1 MFDFAAYGET
11 IKNNLETQDD
21 SILIQEIENFIVMMV
36 SDGNGS
42 SPGMIN
48 IGSLANSI
56 LFDYL
61 KSIMYNATI
70 TSLVNQIGFGMV
82 MVQKC
87 FLSINAIDEKYK
99 NIYATQSVVIID
111 NQSLDACF
119 ASLGNCEIQL
129 WRNHQ
134 FTRMNTLQSVAYE
147 KLMKGEI
154 VESDFYNCADRGVL
168 TSAYGVYPNIKP
180 FIQKG
185 KLIANDILLLTTDGI
200 YAAMNPNDVVDLMGQ
215 GDTPQGAVKKILEAT
230 NLKGAFDN
238 AGMICCFIM
247 ENNQ

>member
-1 MFDFAAYGET
+1 MYDFAAYGET
-11 IKNNLETQDD
+11 IKNNLKTQDD
-21 SILIQEIENFIVMMV
+21 AILIQEINNFIIMMV
-36 SDGNGS
+36 ADGNGS
-42 SPGMIN
+42 TPGMIN

-56 LFDYL
+56 LFDYI
-61 KSIMYNATI
+61 KTISYNATI
-70 TSLVNQIGFGMV
+70 MSLVNQIGFGMT

-111 NQSLDACF
+111 KQSLDTCF

-147 KLMKGEI
+147 KLMKGEL
-154 VESDFYNCADRGVL
+154 VESDFYNCSDRGVL
-168 TSAYGVYPNIKP
+168 TSAYGVYPEIKP

-185 KLIANDILLLTTDGI
+185 KLVANDVLLLTTDGI
-200 YAAMNPNDVVDLMGQ
+200 YAAMNPDDILNLMIE
-215 GDTPQGAVKKILEAT
+215 GDTPQGAVKKILEET
-230 NLKGAFDN
+230 SKKGGFDN
-238 AGMICCFIM
+238 AGMICCFISNP
-247 ENNQ
+247 EQ